1 MKAIAPKR
9 NMMVLNDKREFHS
22 VTPISPLCKEFR
34 CTIQIWDLGKR
45 GETWINIGGI

>member
-1 MKAIAPKR
+1 MKAITPKR
-9 NMMVLNDKREFHS
+9 NMMVLNDNREFHS

-34 CTIQIWDLGKR
+34 CTIQIWDLGKC